1 LPTPYDRSQPGLI
14 THDKSQL
21 HLVPLRKIKDCL
33 LLFTV
38 KAVKLTSLLA
48 SLTPQRTA
56 AKLPLASPGMTL
68 FCDFDGPI
76 VDVSGRY
83 YSTYRLALSRTRR
96 SHRQQGNLLQ
106 LTPMSKAQF
115 WHMKQVR
122 IPDPEIALRSGLRGQ
137 QIDDFLSQ
145 VKEIVNCCPGLLR
158 RDRLQ
163 PQVPAAL
170 KLLKTSGVKPI
181 LVTLRC
187 ESQVKAFLERYGLQ
201 TAFAGIYGTQDAHA
215 AYANYTDLKTSLLSQ
230 ALGDHG
236 NAETDWM
243 VGDTEADVIAAQ
255 RLELPAIALSCGIR
269 SHGYLSNLKP
279 TSLQPNLLTVAQRIH
294 HSLAA

>member
-1 LPTPYDRSQPGLI
+1 M
-14 THDKSQL
+14 
-21 HLVPLRKIKDCL
+21 
-33 LLFTV
+33 
-38 KAVKLTSLLA
+38 KLTSLLA
-48 SLTPQRTA
+48 SLAPQRTA
-56 AKLPLASPGMTL
+56 GALPIAAPGMTL

-83 YSTYRLALSRTRR
+83 YNTYRLALARTRR
-96 SHRQQGNLLQ
+96 NHRKCGNAIQ
-106 LTPMSKAQF
+106 LTPMSKGEF

-122 IPDPEIALRSGLRGQ
+122 IPDQEIALRSGLRSE

-158 RDRLQ
+158 RDALQ

-170 KLLKTSGVKPI
+170 QLLKAQGIKPI

-187 ESQVKAFLERYGLQ
+187 ETQVQAFLKRHGLQ
-201 TAFAGIYGTQDAHA
+201 DAFAGIYGTQDSHA

-230 ALGDHG
+230 ALEDHG
-236 NAETDWM
+236 NPEIDWM

-255 RLELPAIALSCGIR
+255 RLGLPAIALSCGIR
-269 SHGYLSNLKP
+269 SQKYLSNLQP
-279 TSLQPNLLTVAQRIH
+279 TSLQPNLLAVVQGINN
-294 HSLAA
+294 SLQIAT